1 MSWPELGR
9 WPCLNWPCYFRVW
22 AKSYADGMAD
32 TGHLFKAR
40 RDETPLEGSIETDSD
55 QGTKSPEG
63 AWPAEMWESSQA
75 LPVEEGCLQTEQG
88 RGHWQPR
95 AESEVS
101 TAAQVLLCAT
111 LCLG

>member
-1 MSWPELGR
+1 M
-9 WPCLNWPCYFRVW
+9 W

-75 LPVEEGCLQTEQG
+75 LPSGGGVPANRTGKGPL
-88 RGHWQPR
+88 
-95 AESEVS
+95 
-101 TAAQVLLCAT
+101 AAQ
-111 LCLG
+111 G